1 MTHASRARVTRTRH
15 AHAIH
20 RNPTTRLPDEK
31 RVRSLVDAVDEER
44 SNHNRSIRS
53 QTLRD
58 PVLAGA
64 GVGRVQVEAAAA
76 KVPCGGGFD
85 DEAGADA
92 WGRDECMTCK
102 LQTANRKLQLY
113 QQ

>member
-1 MTHASRARVTRTRH
+1 MTHASRARVT
-15 AHAIH
+15 HAIH
-20 RNPTTRLPDEK
+20 RNPTTRAPDK
-31 RVRSLVDAVDEER
+31 KSMRSLVDAVDEER
-44 SNHNRSIRS
+44 SNHYRSIRS

-64 GVGRVQVEAAAA
+64 GVWRVQVEAATA

-102 LQTANRKLQLY
+102 LQTENRKLQLY